1 MQQRWVTTALCG
13 VLAGLVPLGAF
24 AQTGDVTGEVT
35 EVVVTAQKKP
45 EPLARAPLS
54 VAVIT
59 GDQIRGTGAYDLKDV
74 QILTPSLLITSTAN
88 EAQTTARLRGVGT
101 VGDNPGLESSVG
113 VVIDGVVRARTAT
126 AMSDLGVLERI
137 EILKGPQTSLFGKG
151 ASGGIIQVVTTAPV
165 YEPVQSLELDV
176 GEHGTLGVAG
186 YMSGPLSSRWAGSLS
201 LVHRKRD
208 GEYKVNVDDGP
219 RREREDG
226 DQNYY
231 SVRGQLLYMSED
243 KVKIRLIGDYTRRDE
258 NCCAGTAIAVGRA
271 ADYISSLTPSDGVA
285 REPDPSQRAA
295 WLNRSTAQGIT
306 DGGLSLEQTVR
317 LSDDVTLVSITAA
330 RSYKHT
336 SGYDADFTTADIYY
350 REPDGPFGN
359 AIDTLSQEVRLNGK
373 WSTVDWL
380 IGIYLSSEYLERRDQ
395 YLYGKD
401 YEPYMGLLLS
411 GGTNADR
418 ISELTGLEV
427 GDSYQAGFGANDHY
441 RQTERN
447 AALYANAEWEIGPSV
462 SLVGGLRLNRQTKS
476 LQASFTNSDNGEACA
491 AAQSLGSGS
500 LGIICLPWSNPAF
513 NNLRTAQK
521 MSDSATTG
529 TLKLVWRPSAAL
541 TTYASVGR
549 GWKGGGFNL
558 DREQNSAFD
567 AIADTGFAPETVT
580 AYELGFK
587 GRWMRGRLALDA
599 AIFDQKFENF
609 QLNTFLGT
617 TFLVTSVPQ
626 LRSKGLE
633 AEGRLTLR
641 NGLRLLSGFTYT
653 DSRFGSDVVPG
664 LPLVA
669 GGRAS
674 FAPKWSVTTQIDY
687 SRPLFGLE
695 FNASLD
701 ARYNSAYNTGS
712 DLAPIKLQKAFTLMN
727 GRLTLAR
734 FDGSVA
740 VDLWGK
746 NLTDQDYYQ
755 VAFGAPFQTGSFN
768 AFMGQPRTL
777 GLSLRLKR

>member
-1 MQQRWVTTALCG
+1 MRNRWVQTALCG
-13 VLAGLVPLGAF
+13 ALAGLIPLAAV
-24 AQTGDVTGEVT
+24 AQDEAVT
-35 EVVVTAQKKP
+35 EIVVTAQKKP

-54 VAVIT
+54 VAVIS
-59 GDQIRGTGAYDLKDV
+59 GAQVRGTGAYDLKDV

-126 AMSDLGVLERI
+126 AMSDLGVVERI

-151 ASGGIIQVVTTAPV
+151 ASGGIIQAVTEAPRFR
-165 YEPVQSLELDV
+165 PVQSLELDV
-176 GEHGTLGVAG
+176 GEYGTLGVAG
-186 YMSGPLSSRWAGSLS
+186 YLSGPLSAKWAGSLS
-201 LVHRKRD
+201 LVHRQRD
-208 GEYKVNVDDGP
+208 GQYRVNVGEGP
-219 RREREDG
+219 RLEREDG

-243 KVKIRLIGDYTRRDE
+243 RVKIRLIGDYTQRDE
-258 NCCAGTAIAVGRA
+258 NCCAGTAIAVGPA
-271 ADYISSLTPSDGVA
+271 AGYIDQLTPSQGVA
-285 REPDPSQRAA
+285 HRAEPSQRQA
-295 WLNRSTAQGIT
+295 WLNRSTAQDIT
-306 DGGLSLEQTVR
+306 DAGLSLEQTIR
-317 LSDDVTLVSITAA
+317 LNDEVTLVSITAA
-330 RSYKHT
+330 RTYRHT

-350 REPDGPFGN
+350 REPGGPFGN
-359 AIDTLSQEVRLNGK
+359 RFDTLSQEVRLNGR
-373 WSTVDWL
+373 WAALDWL
-380 IGIYLSSEYLERRDQ
+380 VGVYLSAEDLERRDQ

-411 GGTNADR
+411 GGANADR
-418 ISELTGLEV
+418 ISELTGFAV
-427 GDSYQAGFGANDHY
+427 GESYLPGLGANDFY

-447 AALYANAEWEIGPSV
+447 AALFANAEWEIGSSV
-462 SLVGGLRLNRQTKS
+462 SLVGGLRFNRQSKS
-476 LQASFTNSDNGEACA
+476 LQSRFSNTDDGDACA
-491 AAQSLGSGS
+491 AAQSLSAPS
-500 LGIICLPWSNPAF
+500 LSIVCLPWSNPAF
-513 NNLRTAQK
+513 NDLNTSQK

-541 TTYASVGR
+541 TTYVSGSR

-558 DREQNSAFD
+558 DRQQDAAFD
-567 AIADTGFAPETVT
+567 AVRNTAFAPETVT
-580 AYELGFK
+580 AYELGVK
-587 GRWMRGRLALDA
+587 GRWLRGRLALDA
-599 AIFDQKFENF
+599 ALFDQKFEDF

-617 TFLVTSVPQ
+617 TFLVTSVPR
-626 LRSKGLE
+626 LRSKGIEL
-633 AEGRLTLR
+633 EGRLSLR
-641 NGLRLLSGFTYT
+641 NGLRLVAGVTRS
-653 DSRFGSDVVPG
+653 DSRFGDEAVAG

-674 FAPKWSVTTQIDY
+674 FAPKWSVTGQIDY

-712 DLAPIKLQKAFTLMN
+712 DLTPVKEQSAFTLMN
-727 GRLTLAR
+727 GRLTLAKT
-734 FDGSVA
+734 DGTVA
-740 VDLWGK
+740 VDLWGR

-755 VAFGAPFQTGSFN
+755 VAFGAPFQTGSFS

-777 GLSLRLKR
+777 GVTLRLKR